1 MKAFSSGISK
11 GKVTNLEFPL
21 EEGGRGGGWVRKIYP
36 STPFLCLVFFWNSP
50 IRHGVTRKRRELND
64 KKDIIK
70 LFRKNPQQKGVN

>member
-1 MKAFSSGISK
+1 MKAFFSGISK

-21 EEGGRGGGWVRKIYP
+21 EEGGGFRKVSP
-36 STPFLCLVFFWNSP
+36 STPFLCLFFFWNSP

-70 LFRKNPQQKGVN
+70 LFRKNPQEKGVN